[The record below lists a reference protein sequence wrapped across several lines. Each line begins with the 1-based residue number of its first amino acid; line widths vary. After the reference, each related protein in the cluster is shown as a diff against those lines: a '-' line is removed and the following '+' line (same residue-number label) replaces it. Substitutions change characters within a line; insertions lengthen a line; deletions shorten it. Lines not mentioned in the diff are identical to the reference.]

1 MPFLARA
8 RVSFPCYRV
17 TREET
22 LLTDTAAPRRLATI
36 VALDVAGYSARTEA
50 DEAKTTAE
58 VAALRAVIETIAT
71 RHAGRVFNTAGDG
84 FMLEFGSSL
93 SAVESAFELAEKCDP
108 KVRVGVH
115 LGDVVVQPNGDL
127 LGHGVNVAARLMA
140 QAEPGSA
147 LVSADVRRTIRGP
160 LAERLQSRGTIKLNK
175 MAEAVEVFALLPSAP
190 VRGGLHGG
198 VRDLWARRSSRPVK
212 RAAFAAGALAV
223 VVAAIGLLWFPPQP
237 TLAPLVPEASVAV
250 LPFENLSAEKDNAFF
265 AAGIQDEILTQLTKI
280 GSLKVISRTSTAHL
294 VSRPTNL
301 REIALKLGVANVLE
315 GSVQRE
321 GDAVRVNVQLIKAAT
336 DRHLWAEN
344 YDRKLD
350 NIFSV
355 QSEIAIA
362 IARALSARVTGA
374 EKKELEGKL
383 TGNSQAYDAYIRGM
397 AFLRKSSGDD
407 LRNAQEYLQ
416 RAVRL
421 DPGFAAAWAQLSR
434 AHSNLYFSQSDATPG
449 RREAALKTLGE
460 ALRLQPNRLEVLVA
474 EAFFQYRVER
484 DYEGARKRFE
494 RLNGRWAGNAEI
506 LAALGYIA
514 RRQGRWD
521 DSMAYLEQSLAV
533 DPLYPSRRRLV
544 ADLLIARRDFAN
556 AMPLLNEA
564 MNIWPDDLQFIERLA
579 KVHQLR
585 GELDQADAVLKGVT
599 PKPGDEL
606 ASTTAYQAVLRRRH
620 DGTVELLEDLLKR
633 DHLAGSPG
641 RTSIELNLNLGNLK
655 RLAGDTAGATIANN
669 HALEEL
675 LEELKAQPDSSDI
688 LAYLAWAYCGLG
700 DRTEA
705 MKYADLAVE
714 RTPVSKDALAGAY
727 FEDVRSRVWARLGD
741 RERAIPAIERLL
753 KTPSLPPLTV
763 EILKLDPD
771 FDLLRGD
778 QRFEELLRG
787 GGDSN

>member
-1 MPFLARA
+1 LARA
-8 RVSFPCYRV
+8 HAAFTCYRV
-17 TREET
+17 RQEET

-50 DEAKTTAE
+50 DEARTTSE
-58 VAALRAVIETIAT
+58 VASLRHVIEGIAA

-93 SAVESAFELAEKCDP
+93 SAVEAAFELAEECEP

-160 LAERLQSRGTIKLNK
+160 LAERLQSRGKNKLNK

-190 VRGGLHGG
+190 GRGRL
-198 VRDLWARRSSRPVK
+198 RDLWARRSSQPVK
-212 RAAFAAGALAV
+212 RMVFATVTFAAVAAFA
-223 VVAAIGLLWFPPQP
+223 GLLWLSPRSTPAPP
-237 TLAPLVPEASVAV
+237 VPEASVAV
-250 LPFENLSAEKDNAFF
+250 LPFENFSADKDNAFF

-294 VSRPTNL
+294 ASRPTNL
-301 REIALKLGVANVLE
+301 REIAQRLGVANVLE

-362 IARALSARVTGA
+362 IASALSAKVTGA
-374 EKKELEGKL
+374 EKAEIEVKL
-383 TGNSQAYDAYIRGM
+383 TGNPQAYDAYMRGL
-397 AFLRKSSGDD
+397 AFLRKSAGGD
-407 LRNAQEYLQ
+407 LRNAQQYLQ
-416 RAVRL
+416 RAVEL
-421 DPGFAAAWAQLSR
+421 DPDFATAWAQLSR
-434 AHSNLYFSQSDATPG
+434 AHSNLYFSQSDATPV
-449 RREAALKTLGE
+449 RREAALESLDE
-460 ALRLQPNRLEVLVA
+460 ALKLQPNRLEVLVA
-474 EAFFQYRVER
+474 QALFQYWVER

-494 RLNGRWAGNAEI
+494 FLNGKWEGNGEI

-521 DSMAYLEQSLAV
+521 DSMAYLTQSLAV
-533 DPLYPSRRRLV
+533 DPLYPSRRRVV
-544 ADLLIARRDFAN
+544 ADLLIARRDFAS

-564 MNIWPDDLQFIERLA
+564 MNIWPDDLQFIERVA
-579 KVHQLR
+579 RVHQLR
-585 GELDQADAVLKGVT
+585 GELDAADAALKGVT
-599 PKPGDEL
+599 PKPSDEI
-606 ASTTAYQAVLRRRH
+606 APTIAYQASLNHRYDKV
-620 DGTVELLEDLLKR
+620 VELLEDLLKR
-633 DHLAGSPG
+633 DRMAGSPG
-641 RTSIELNLNLGNLK
+641 RTSIELNLDLGKLK
-655 RLAGDTAGATIANN
+655 RLAGDAVGAKIAYS
-669 HALEEL
+669 HALAEL
-675 LEELKAQPDSSDI
+675 LEELKAQPDSSDM

-700 DRTEA
+700 DRAGA
-705 MKYADLAVE
+705 MKYADLAVQHS
-714 RTPVSKDALAGAY
+714 PVSKDVLAGAY
-727 FEDVRSRVWARLGD
+727 FEDVRARVWARLGEL
-741 RERAIPAIERLL
+741 ERAIPAIERLL
-753 KTPSLPPLTV
+753 KMPALPPLTV
-763 EILKLDPD
+763 EILKRDPD

-778 QRFEELLRG
+778 QRFEKLLKG
-787 GGDSN
+787 GGDSD